1 MIRVTVELVPF
12 GIESRKRPP
21 GTIVIANDATGSM
34 TTGNYKFRMTTRDG
48 SKYKEGRVEGFPRQR
63 LLAYDLLFRCLK
75 TAVGHRNP

>member
-1 MIRVTVELVPF
+1 MDNIQA
-12 GIESRKRPP
+12 I
-21 GTIVIANDATGSM
+21 IDAS
-34 TTGNYKFRMTTRDG
+34 DG